1 MALQQVVTVAAR
13 GSVLAIVAA
22 VLALAA
28 CDPFGLPATKALE
41 DGAAGMLG
49 PNGSFELAGGYTA
62 DGSHWDVDLMV
73 GGPHARR
80 VAVTKGG
87 ETLEAILVGTDTYYR
102 GRQFLEKQLSG
113 NPLGGSLAQAAG
125 NAWWKGAPGQAPAF
139 PDFTDGATFRAT
151 FLGSAVTQ
159 RNDHPSVGGAIEL
172 SGARADVY
180 VSSVPPYPL
189 VRVDLKKGVAIDGVT
204 DAVLQYKNAGVDF
217 HIAAPTD
224 LIDFGNQST
233 LPPIYTVV
241 SVDTSNCTSPCVVSA
256 TLKNLGGTAAAQKPA
271 QVDFVMRAAGSTGA
285 TLGSCTAVVQK
296 DVGYNSTT
304 TVSCTIGAQAQ
315 NGAEVTAT
323 PVNSS
328 RT

>member
-1 MALQQVVTVAAR
+1 MALQHLVNVAAR
-13 GSVLAIVAA
+13 GSVLLAIVGAL
-22 VLALAA
+22 LALAA

-49 PNGSFELAGGYTA
+49 PNGTFEVAGGYTA
-62 DGSHWDVDLMV
+62 DGSHWDVDLTV
-73 GGPHARR
+73 SGPQARH

-87 ETLEAILVGTDTYYR
+87 ETLEAIIVGHDAYYR

-113 NPLGGSLAQAAG
+113 NPLGASLAQAAG
-125 NAWWKGAPGQAPAF
+125 NAWWKGTPGQAPTF
-139 PDFTDGATFRAT
+139 PDFTDGVSFRAT

-159 RNDHPSVGGAIEL
+159 RNDHPPVQGTIEL

-180 VSSVPPYPL
+180 ISSIAPYPL
-189 VRVDLKKGVAIDGVT
+189 VRVELKKGVAVDGVT
-204 DAVLQYKNAGVDF
+204 DAVLQYRGSNAPVT
-217 HIAAPTD
+217 APTD

-241 SVDTSNCTSPCVVSA
+241 SVDTTRCTSPCVVSA
-256 TLKNLGGTAAAQKPA
+256 TLKNLGGTAPALKPA
-271 QVDFVMRAAGSTGA
+271 QVDFVMLSPVSSSVR
-285 TLGSCTAVVQK
+285 LGSCVAPVQR

-304 TVSCTIGAQAQ
+304 TVSCTIGAQAE
-315 NGAEVTAT
+315 NGAEILAT
-323 PVNSS
+323 PENSG